1 MKALPGLAA
10 LMALCAPAP
19 ACADAWALPRS
30 HVEEVTAPDGHIYR
44 LMTAWPEGEPPR
56 AGWPVLWLLDGEDN
70 FAIAVMTA
78 RRLARA
84 GARSGVR
91 EGIVA
96 AIESGPLAR
105 RVLDYTPA
113 VPGYAI
119 PRGAPAAGLAIGGAE
134 AFLDLLEGSMREKVA
149 RRWRVDPARQTLA
162 GHSFGGVLALH
173 AMFTHRD
180 FSGFV
185 AISPSLWF
193 GGGAWAVRKNDA
205 AASRAARL
213 LVANDPAEGGPDAA
227 AGPAAEV
234 LVERWRGEGHEGR
247 YIALPG
253 QGHGSTML
261 SSMTAAITF
270 AFAGDLQ

>member
-1 MKALPGLAA
+1 MKALPGLTA

-19 ACADAWALPRS
+19 AYADAWALPRS
-30 HVEEVTAPDGHIYR
+30 HVENVTAPDGHVYR

-96 AIESGPLAR
+96 AVESGPLAR

-119 PRGAPAAGLAIGGAE
+119 PNGFPAAGLPIGGAE
-134 AFLDLLEGSMREKVA
+134 AFLDLLEGPVRERVA
-149 RRWRVDPARQTLA
+149 RRWRIDPGRQTLA
-162 GHSFGGVLALH
+162 GHSFGGLLSLH
-173 AMFTHRD
+173 AMLSGRD
-180 FSGFV
+180 FAGFV
-185 AISPSLWF
+185 AVSPSLWY
-193 GGGAWAVRKNDA
+193 GSGVWTARQDSA
-205 AASRAARL
+205 ATSGTARL
-213 LVANDPAEGGPDAA
+213 LVANDPAEGGPDTAAGAA
-227 AGPAAEV
+227 AEALA
-234 LVERWRGEGHEGR
+234 ERWRRTGHEAR

-261 SSMTAAITF
+261 SSMTAAMTF
-270 AFAGDLQ
+270 AFAGDPQ